1 MSVKEILF
9 SDEHYFPV
17 RVIKA
22 TKKIKGNNN
31 TNRAF
36 LFQYDGKRMIT
47 ATGIS
52 DAELWGSQ
60 TPSLTIG
67 KQINVGGTLYDQIV
81 ACDSRPEAM
90 YTTATQFRT
99 TGGDNSPLQALFKAS
114 LPFQKRGDLMMQK
127 EIIFV
132 GQKFYPLTD
141 NDLNKLANYDN
152 VANFT
157 SNNWWVRSSNNQR
170 YGPFQVRV
178 SNGEITFDSDRIRQS
193 EKHPH

>member
-9 SDEHYFPV
+9 SGDHYFPV

-36 LFQYDGKRMIT
+36 LFEYDGKSMIT

-52 DAELWGSQ
+52 DPELWGSQ

-81 ACDSRPEAM
+81 ACDSRPEAVGL
-90 YTTATQFRT
+90 YVYDSDLENYNW
-99 TGGDNSPLQALFKAS
+99 GGKHPLAHIWQALRAFTARKA
-114 LPFQKRGDLMMQK
+114 
-127 EIIFV
+127 
-132 GQKFYPLTD
+132 
-141 NDLNKLANYDN
+141 
-152 VANFT
+152 
-157 SNNWWVRSSNNQR
+157 
-170 YGPFQVRV
+170 V
-178 SNGEITFDSDRIRQS
+178 SAL
-193 EKHPH
+193 